1 MGKKVVLKTLRKSA
15 IQMISKLFSEKW
27 NIGQPGSMHQFL
39 HIPNILLI
47 FLIGNSNVPQFS
59 EDIFF
64 FIIEIHLESSFSP

>member
-1 MGKKVVLKTLRKSA
+1 
-15 IQMISKLFSEKW
+15 MISKLFSEKW

-59 EDIFF
+59 ADILYFF
-64 FIIEIHLESSFSP
+64 FIIEINLESSFSP